1 MRKKHEPAGGWLG
14 RLLRGRRFDRN
25 PLRRASDR
33 AETAFLAGALIALLA
48 GAPFAAFAGGDFAHH
63 LALANQQREQATE
76 RQVTAVTLEAAP
88 QPQQSRVAY
97 ASVPARWTAPDG
109 RQVADALPVPAG
121 TPAGTRELAWTTLN
135 GQIAA
140 PPLLDSQVDDLTTLG
155 QATSV
160 VAVVVTLTL
169 GWAGVGRGLD
179 RRRFAAWDAD
189 WQAIDHRGTRR
200 T

>member
-1 MRKKHEPAGGWLG
+1 MRKKHEPGCGWLG

-25 PLRRASDR
+25 PLRRTSDR
-33 AETAFLAGALIALLA
+33 AETAILAGALIALLA

-76 RQVTAVTLEAAP
+76 RPVTAVTLEAAP

-97 ASVPARWTAPDG
+97 VDVPAHWTAPDG
-109 RQVADALPVPAG
+109 QQVADDIPVPPG
-121 TPAGTRELAWTTLN
+121 TPAGAREPAWTTLD
-135 GQIAA
+135 GQLAA

-160 VAVVVTLTL
+160 VALVVTLTL
-169 GWAGVGRGLD
+169 GWAGARRALD